1 MNYGNRNS
9 TCAYGQDDIAKGYA
23 AAVSSALLVALA
35 IRKGTGG
42 LLKGATGNKVIVLNS
57 AVGAAA
63 AGVAGFCNAYA
74 TRNIETKKGIAVFTD
89 EDL

>member
-1 MNYGNRNS
+1 
-9 TCAYGQDDIAKGYA
+9 
-23 AAVSSALLVALA
+23 
-35 IRKGTGG
+35 